1 MSSVASRVGISLPML
16 NQPARALQDLAHL
29 ADESGFDSLWD
40 YEFFRNPFITH
51 ALNAGVTRSIAL
63 ATGIATA
70 AGRTPFEMANAAADV
85 DELSGGRAIL
95 GVGLGGAGWTDIYN
109 GADLSHPIPRIRE
122 YVTGLRAVWDHFTT
136 GDNFAVDGKYVQ
148 LSSPVM
154 NPWGG
159 RELARPRI
167 PIYLAALK
175 PGMLRLA
182 GEIGDGVIGYLNTP
196 SFIDGHVR
204 PHVAEGA
211 ARVGRD
217 PAEVDIASLI
227 LCAISEDREM
237 ARRIAR
243 INVGNYVA
251 FPVSWTV
258 IDYMGLQD
266 ERDAVLQ
273 ALMTD
278 GIGALESATSD
289 KLLDTFAIC
298 GTPDEALE
306 QFAALDGRLPHIVL
320 HTPYVP
326 PISGADSA
334 ESFRTVCDTMAKA
347 FAG

>member
-1 MSSVASRVGISLPML
+1 MSSPVSRVGISLPML
-16 NQPARALQDLAHL
+16 NQPPRRLQDLARA
-29 ADESGFDSLWD
+29 ADEAGFHSLWD

-51 ALNAGVTRSIAL
+51 ALNAGVTRNIRL

-70 AGRTPFEMANAAADV
+70 ASRTPFEMANAAADV
-85 DELSGGRAIL
+85 DELSDGRAIL
-95 GVGLGGAGWTDIYN
+95 GVGLGGAGWTDVFN
-109 GADLSHPIPRIRE
+109 GADLSHPLPRIRE
-122 YVTGLRAVWDHFTT
+122 YVTGLRAVWDHFSD
-136 GDNFAVDGKYVQ
+136 GEEFAVDGKYVT
-148 LSSPVM
+148 LASPMM

-159 RELARPRI
+159 RELVRPRI

-182 GEIGDGVIGYLNTP
+182 GELADGVIGYLNTP
-196 SFIDGHVR
+196 AFLDGHIR

-217 PAEVDIASLI
+217 PAEVDVASLVI
-227 LCAISEDREM
+227 CAMSEDRAL

-251 FPVSWTV
+251 YPVSWTV
-258 IDYMGLQD
+258 IDYMGLQE

-273 ALMTD
+273 ALFTEGVD
-278 GIGALESATSD
+278 ALETATSD
-289 KLLDTFAIC
+289 ALLSAFAIC
-298 GTPDEALE
+298 GTPDEAME
-306 QFAALDGRLPHIVL
+306 QFAAFDGRLPHVVL

-334 ESFRTVCDTMAKA
+334 QSFLTVCETFAKA